1 MVDDDYYYYDDDI
14 DVKEVKVTVNEKENE
29 DEFVDD
35 VVADYS
41 VDGYYYADDL

>member
-1 MVDDDYYYYDDDI
+1 MVDDDDYYYDDG